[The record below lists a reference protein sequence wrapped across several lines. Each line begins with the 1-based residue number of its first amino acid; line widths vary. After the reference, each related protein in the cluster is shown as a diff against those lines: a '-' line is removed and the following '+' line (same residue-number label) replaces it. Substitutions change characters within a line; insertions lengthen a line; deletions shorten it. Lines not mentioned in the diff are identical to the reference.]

1 MHFMQ
6 RIRIHKYGRVYY
18 TCIWSVYVCII
29 WIKYST
35 NLCDDGKSEEK
46 YACICV
52 YYFRGEILSSQ
63 ILRCVMSFS
72 CIVVYYPTRR
82 FPRITFD

>member
-46 YACICV
+46 YACIHVC
-52 YYFRGEILSSQ
+52 
-63 ILRCVMSFS
+63 
-72 CIVVYYPTRR
+72 
-82 FPRITFD
+82 ITFVVKFCRPKF